1 MRRKD
6 SQVNPPPLLVC
17 PATFPST
24 FQSRS
29 SSLWKAEERDHSS
42 VEVHRS
48 LPEELQ
54 IQSSC
59 PDQQHDG
66 GLRVSFLLHKGERI
80 TEKRKQQKEWANLS
94 DVDENVDSVLE

>member
-1 MRRKD
+1 
-6 SQVNPPPLLVC
+6 
-17 PATFPST
+17 
-24 FQSRS
+24 
-29 SSLWKAEERDHSS
+29 
-42 VEVHRS
+42 

-94 DVDENVDSVLE
+94 DVDENVHSVLE